1 MRRYY
6 EVEMELKTNGQSR
19 YGFPLEFHRKMMFE
33 NAGHL
38 RHLIKISSK
47 HGVPQSWFVDQ
58 RADILKRL
66 LREASIVYPELRR
79 WHRTPHKLRPHS
91 LKVEAQLEVLDAIRG
106 DFAKLKLRNN
116 KLAYQ
121 LTALIC
127 SLDSDIATH
136 KLDPTPEKVRRNE
149 KDRRRN
155 KSGKSRSVKVNP

>member
-1 MRRYY
+1 
-6 EVEMELKTNGQSR
+6 
-19 YGFPLEFHRKMMFE
+19 
-33 NAGHL
+33 
-38 RHLIKISSK
+38 
-47 HGVPQSWFVDQ
+47 
-58 RADILKRL
+58 
-66 LREASIVYPELRR
+66 
-79 WHRTPHKLRPHS
+79 
-91 LKVEAQLEVLDAIRG
+91 VEAQLEVLDAIRG